1 MKFLAA
7 ILILASSAANA
18 FVAKTYDAQVVRVL
32 DGDTVV
38 IAANYLPEPLKP
50 ELSVRIFGIDTPEK
64 APRAKCIAEAELG
77 LAATAF
83 TKQAVANAKTIQVS
97 IMAWDKYGGRVL
109 GDLLLNGN
117 SLSKMLIDAGLA
129 RRYFGE
135 KKESW
140 CN

>member
-1 MKFLAA
+1 MKALAA
-7 ILILASSAANA
+7 ILLLASGASSA
-18 FVAKTYDAQVVRVL
+18 FMAKTYDAEVIRVL

-38 IAANYLPEPLKP
+38 IAARYLPEPLKP
-50 ELSVRIFGIDTPEK
+50 ELAVRVFGVDTPEK
-64 APRAKCIAEAELG
+64 APRAKCIAEAERG

-83 TKQAVANAKTIQVS
+83 TKQAVANATTVQVS
-97 IMAWDKYGGRVL
+97 IMSWDKYGGRVL

-140 CN
+140 CQ